1 MEVSSSFATISW
13 VTDRPAN
20 SIVAYAGDGDYK
32 PSADEP
38 YQSTAGNP
46 DEQVTEHKITLSN
59 LAPGMIYHFQ
69 VRSKGLIG
77 GLGKS
82 ADFNFKTGEEAAISG
97 IEIKDIT
104 KDSATI
110 FWRTNLPATTLLE
123 YGRSVDYGSTQT
135 DASMNTSHTAIL
147 RNLQPGTMYHFRAG
161 GIDKNGNSF
170 FSPDLNFVTEALP
183 SLLNVKIDS
192 VKEREMTVTWFTD
205 VVSDSTI
212 EYTNGITKKTEAVS
226 DKQLVKNHTMTVT
239 GLDENVPYTL
249 KVISRDEKGNEVK
262 SSEYNLQTAKDVQP
276 PAIINI
282 QTQSAVSSRD
292 KVQTIVSWR
301 TAEPATSRVV
311 YQEGAM
317 INPAMEKSSPLNSD
331 FKTSHVVVF
340 TNFKPGTVYR
350 LRIESVDESGNIS
363 SSKDLTILTPQ
374 KQETVIDLIVKNFQD
389 VFKWTE
395 KIR

>member
-1 MEVSSSFATISW
+1 
-13 VTDRPAN
+13 
-20 SIVAYAGDGDYK
+20 
-32 PSADEP
+32 
-38 YQSTAGNP
+38 
-46 DEQVTEHKITLSN
+46 
-59 LAPGMIYHFQ
+59 
-69 VRSKGLIG
+69 
-77 GLGKS
+77 
-82 ADFNFKTGEEAAISG
+82 
-97 IEIKDIT
+97 
-104 KDSATI
+104 
-110 FWRTNLPATTLLE
+110 
-123 YGRSVDYGSTQT
+123 
-135 DASMNTSHTAIL
+135 
-147 RNLQPGTMYHFRAG
+147 
-161 GIDKNGNSF
+161 
-170 FSPDLNFVTEALP
+170 
-183 SLLNVKIDS
+183 
-192 VKEREMTVTWFTD
+192 MTVTWFTD
-205 VVSDSTI
+205 VVSDSTV

-276 PAIINI
+276 PAITNI

-301 TAEPATSRVV
+301 TVEPATSRVI
-311 YQEGAM
+311 YQEGAA
-317 INPAMEKSSPLNSD
+317 INLAMGKSSPVNSD
-331 FKTSHVVVF
+331 LKTSHVVVF
-340 TNFKPGTVYR
+340 TNFKPGAVYR